1 MTGTTP
7 PPHDDQA
14 APLGRI
20 EAMIK
25 ADVEEARAIE
35 PLVADAQA
43 VQGRVRSLFGR
54 ALPLLALVALGAA
67 LVLGGVY
74 EQLNLGSVARY
85 HAQLVQLVDL
95 HPVLAALALAGS
107 IAAII
112 STGLPGGVVLVFVG
126 GLLFG
131 TWEGALISTVGDV
144 TGGTL
149 LYFAA
154 RRLFLHG
161 GSPPALVEKIRA
173 GFQRN
178 PVSFAF
184 FIRIVPAFPF
194 GVASVAL
201 AWLGCRLRLFL
212 VSSAL
217 GVLPSSL
224 IYSAVGAGIG
234 GALAEHE
241 KISLSILAEPRF
253 AIPLFLLGLLA
264 LLPALLGFRKRKPA

>member
-1 MTGTTP
+1 MNDPTP
-7 PPHDDQA
+7 DQEQHA
-14 APLGRI
+14 APLERI
-20 EAMIK
+20 EAVIK
-25 ADVEEARAIE
+25 ADVAEAHAIE
-35 PLVADAQA
+35 PLVADAEA
-43 VQGRVRSLFGR
+43 VQGRMRTLFRR
-54 ALPLLALVALGAA
+54 ALPLLALAALGAA

-74 EQLNLGSVARY
+74 EQLNLASVARY
-85 HAQLVQLVDL
+85 HAQLVALVAE
-95 HPVLAALALAGS
+95 HPVLVALALAGS
-107 IAAII
+107 VAAIV
-112 STGLPGGVVLVFVG
+112 STGLPGGVVLVFVA

-131 TWEGALISTVGDV
+131 TWQGALISTVGDV
-144 TGGTL
+144 TGGTI

-154 RRLFLHG
+154 RRLFAHG
-161 GSPPALVEKIRA
+161 ARPPALVERIRT

-224 IYSAVGAGIG
+224 IYAAVGAGIG

-253 AIPLFLLGLLA
+253 AIPLFLLALLA
-264 LLPALLGFRKRKPA
+264 LLPALLGLRRRKSA